1 MLVPPRQRTLTDHVT
16 AQLQE
21 AILSGDLRPGRRL
34 VIRELKE
41 RFGVSHIPI
50 REAIRRLES
59 EGLVCSV
66 PQRGAV
72 VADVSLGELEE
83 VYDLRRLLE
92 VQVSRRALAQATAE
106 RVGLLEASL
115 QEMDRA
121 LGAGDFEAFTLE
133 NRQFHRIMMEPAL
146 TPVTARILRL
156 LWQASDR
163 YVQLGLS
170 VANTGRRGQ
179 QEHRRLLAAYRA
191 GDDAALATETEQHL
205 TSTENAVRA
214 HLHVE

>member
-1 MLVPPRQRTLTDHVT
+1 MLVPPRQRTLTDHIT

-21 AILSGDLRPGRRL
+21 AILSGDLQPGQRL

-50 REAIRRLES
+50 REAIRRLETD
-59 EGLVCSV
+59 GLVCSV

-72 VADVSLGELEE
+72 VAGVSLGELQE

-92 VQVSRRALAQATAE
+92 VQVSRQALAQASAE
-106 RVGLLEASL
+106 RVDALTASL
-115 QEMDRA
+115 QEMDSA
-121 LGAGDFEAFTLE
+121 LEAGDFETFTLE
-133 NRQFHRIMMEPAL
+133 NRQFHRIMLEPAL

-170 VANTGRRGQ
+170 VANTGQRGQ
-179 QEHRRLLAAYRA
+179 EEHRRMLAAYRA
-191 GDDAALATETEQHL
+191 GDDAALAAETERHL
-205 TSTENAVRA
+205 ASTEKAVRA
-214 HLHVE
+214 HLHVD